1 MGEGTTRRAAV
12 ADGAGMVGVSG
23 EPEKAGERKLTT
35 EDTESTEEEK
45 GTEIGPGKGISE
57 KGRLVIAKLPPT
69 PLFLR
74 MYGNDWT
81 YGRIS
86 WMYGNDWT

>member
-1 MGEGTTRRAAV
+1 V
-12 ADGAGMVGVSG
+12 ASGA
-23 EPEKAGERKLTT
+23 PEKAAERKLTT

-45 GTEIGPGKGISE
+45 GTEIGPRE
-57 KGRLVIAKLPPT
+57 CVPEMGRLTIRKLPPT

-81 YGRIS
+81 YGR
-86 WMYGNDWT
+86 MAPM